1 MSIGVSHNRLELLHI
16 ARALAAEK
24 NIDESIVIEA
34 IEEAIQKAA
43 RSRYGAENDIRAKID
58 NKTGEL
64 SLTRNMTVVE
74 EVENENQELTL
85 AEAQKIDAAA
95 EIGTVFSDELPP
107 IEFGRVASQTAKQ
120 VITQKVREAER
131 QRQFEEYKDRVGEI
145 VNGIVKRVEYGN
157 VIVDLGRAEGI
168 IRRADGIPRE
178 NLQNNER
185 VRAYIYD
192 VREEVR
198 GPQIFLSRAHPDF
211 MAALF
216 AQEVPEVY
224 EGIIEIPSVARDPGS
239 RAKIAVISNDGS
251 IDPVGACVGMRGS
264 RVQAVVSELAGEK
277 IDIIPWSEEPA
288 NFIVNALQ
296 PAEVAKVVLD
306 EEDQRIEVVV
316 PDEQLSLAIGRR
328 GQNVRLASQLTGWS
342 IDILT
347 EEEESERRQ
356 KEFAERTKLFTE
368 ALDVDE
374 VIAQLLATEGFSDV
388 EEIAYVE
395 LGEIAVIEGFDDD
408 TAVEI
413 QARARDY
420 LERLAAEQ
428 DAKRKELGVED
439 GVLEIEGV
447 DLGMAVKFGEND
459 VKTVEDLAGLVT
471 DDLRGWFETK
481 NGERVREPGILED
494 YNLSADDAEMMI
506 MRARVV
512 AGWISEEDLPVREV
526 EEEVVEDA
534 PAGELDISE
543 MDLEALEA
551 EAEAL
556 GLDFN
561 EPLAEQEEE

>member
-1 MSIGVSHNRLELLHI
+1 MSIGVSANRLELLQI
-16 ARALAAEK
+16 ARAVAAEK
-24 NIDESIVIEA
+24 SIDEAIVIEA

-58 NKTGEL
+58 PKTGEL

-74 EVENENQELTL
+74 EVENESQELTL
-85 AEAQKIDAAA
+85 ADAKKIDPAA

-131 QRQFEEYKDRVGEI
+131 KRQFDEYKDRVGEI

-157 VIVDLGRAEGI
+157 VIIDLGRAEGI

-277 IDIIPWSEEPA
+277 IDIIPWSDDPA
-288 NFIVNALQ
+288 TFIVNALQ

-356 KEFAERTKLFTE
+356 KEFAERTQLFIG

-395 LGEIAVIEGFDDD
+395 LGEIAVIEGFDED
-408 TAVEI
+408 TAEEI

-420 LERLAAEQ
+420 LDRLAAEQ

-439 GVLEIEGV
+439 ES
-447 DLGMAVKFGEND
+447 M
-459 VKTVEDLAGLVT
+459 
-471 DDLRGWFETK
+471 
-481 NGERVREPGILED
+481 
-494 YNLSADDAEMMI
+494 
-506 MRARVV
+506 
-512 AGWISEEDLPVREV
+512 
-526 EEEVVEDA
+526 
-534 PAGELDISE
+534 
-543 MDLEALEA
+543 
-551 EAEAL
+551 
-556 GLDFN
+556 
-561 EPLAEQEEE
+561 